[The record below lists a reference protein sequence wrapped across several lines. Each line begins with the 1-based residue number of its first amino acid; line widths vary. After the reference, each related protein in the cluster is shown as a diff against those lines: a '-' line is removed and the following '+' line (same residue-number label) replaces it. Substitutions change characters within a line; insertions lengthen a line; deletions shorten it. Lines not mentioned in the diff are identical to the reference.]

1 VDVEARYEIRVEGVL
16 DGRWFEGFLVRD
28 DGRETVV
35 TGAVPDQAALHGLLA
50 RVRDLG
56 LFLVSV
62 RHLGPE

>member
-62 RHLGPE
+62 RHLGPK